1 MAQTFQAM
9 FLGPW
14 MSMTGTKKMGAM
26 LARPNQQDLIV
37 MKELIEA
44 GQVVPVVDRC
54 YPLNEA
60 PEAMRYYGKG
70 HARGKVV
77 ITVAQDK

>member
-9 FLGPW
+9 LLGPW
-14 MSMTGTKKMGAM
+14 MSMTGTKKMGPM
-26 LARPNQQDLIV
+26 LARTSQQDLIV
-37 MKELIEA
+37 MKGLLEA
-44 GQVVPVVDRC
+44 GHVVPVVDGR
-54 YPLNEA
+54 YPLSEVAEA
-60 PEAMRYYGKG
+60 IRYYGKG